1 LWPTGLL
8 PTKFATNK
16 FAADRFVADRF
27 VADRFVA
34 RQVCGWQI
42 LWLADFY
49 PCASRFRASAGLMT
63 CLLGVPALG
72 LAWE

>member
-1 LWPTGLL
+1 MADR
-8 PTKFATNK
+8 FATNK
-16 FAADRFVADRF
+16 FAANMLVADRF

-49 PCASRFRASAGLMT
+49 PCASRFRASAGLIS
-63 CLLGVPALG
+63 
-72 LAWE
+72 